1 MKIYEFDQPFY
12 PFRLMACVGADAIRG
27 LFELDLEPLDDNC
40 LALTACRVTMKD
52 KENAIILRFR
62 DTDGIDFMNVVHE
75 CGHFGID
82 VFDYIDQPVCVD
94 SSETFCYLIGWA
106 GGCCEWLK
114 AHLTCGKENAKYAGR
129 VVFETN
135 LP

>member
-12 PFRLMACVGADAIRG
+12 PFRLMACVGVDAVRG
-27 LFELDLEPLDDNC
+27 FFQMDLEPLEDNC
-40 LALTACRVTMKD
+40 PALTACRVPNDECSNT
-52 KENAIILRFR
+52 IILRFR
-62 DTDGIDFMNVVHE
+62 DDEAIDIMNIVHE
-75 CGHFGID
+75 CGHMGID

-106 GGCCEWLK
+106 GCCCEWLK
-114 AHLTCGKENAKYAGR
+114 AHLTGGKENAKYAGR